1 MGSLTGEFAYDGGI
15 NLTGDAGVVIGVQ
28 SELTPQQNELK
39 KLKIYLIDNFIEPL
53 IMRRIENVNF
63 NTYNFEYILTRLNRL
78 KYLDPEE
85 ISVYEKIVIFVQESL
100 ATFNSNEVM
109 ISKLYKNKG
118 NVAQF
123 VNTLPFITL
132 KPHYEV
138 YNSLYGRPEKFRYNK
153 KILTEIELILKDNPG
168 IVFKKI
174 EAIINYRF
182 KDSIMIM
189 RMKKNRE
196 KDPESRKIEFI
207 IYDNIFDKTFHGNKY
222 NDNIVRILTDIV
234 KEQPTLTVK
243 GIKKYI
249 YDNHRYWSQ
258 YFLESIHDDRK
269 TPEQHYD
276 VLFGKPVDNIYKI
289 NYIKLIKEIVK
300 EYPDISDEDLELEF
314 EFRQPIWAELLLK
327 NQTINALL
335 FKQNRFK
342 PVYVNDDKGTTTI
355 KAPPMNF

>member
-1 MGSLTGEFAYDGGI
+1 
-15 NLTGDAGVVIGVQ
+15 
-28 SELTPQQNELK
+28 
-39 KLKIYLIDNFIEPL
+39 
-53 IMRRIENVNF
+53 
-63 NTYNFEYILTRLNRL
+63 
-78 KYLDPEE
+78 
-85 ISVYEKIVIFVQESL
+85 
-100 ATFNSNEVM
+100 M

-118 NVAQF
+118 NVAHF

-153 KILTEIELILKDNPG
+153 KILKEIQSILKDNPG

-196 KDPESRKIEFI
+196 KDTESRKIEFI

-222 NDNIVRILTDIV
+222 NDNIVKILSDIV

-276 VLFGKPVDNIYKI
+276 LLFGKPVDNIYKI
-289 NYIKLIKEIVK
+289 NYIKLIKEIVN
-300 EYPDISDEDLELEF
+300 EFPDIGDEDLELEF

-335 FKQNRFK
+335 FKQHRFK